1 MTSASLFPMPVVRL
15 IAGVDEAGRGPLAGP
30 VAVAAVILDASRP
43 IDGLNDSKQLSEAK
57 REALLRAN
65 FRDLGIG
72 LFEFARAWWGD
83 VAPMRASAS
92 IEGLEILQGLQAE
105 GRGVLLV
112 SGHFMTLEL
121 CGRLLCDHVPL
132 AGMYRKY
139 RSPVME
145 WAVLRGR
152 LRYAIAMFG
161 NADTRAAIRHL
172 KRGGVLWYA
181 PDQDMRGKDTV
192 FAPFF
197 GIPAATITATHQ
209 FARMTGCAVV
219 PFFHRREGDRYVLKI
234 GEPLAPFPT
243 EDAVADSTAVNAA
256 ISQFMSFE
264 TEVGVDDNQPT
275 YAALEEF
282 LPRLYPE
289 FLAARQ
295 QADRFDVSPLNTLH
309 VPVGYLSLAALALAM
324 LFHRRLGLTPEARAL
339 GLTLF
344 AALAA
349 NAVVCGVFSHPVD
362 RYQSRLVLLVPF
374 VVAVLAARW
383 ITARTRTS

>member
-1 MTSASLFPMPVVRL
+1 MSTTTPDRPSLAPRHWPVWLGVGLCVALARL
-15 IAGVDEAGRGPLAGP
+15 PWGLQRALGAATGWLALRMLPDRREAARTNLALCLP
-30 VAVAAVILDASRP
+30 ELDA
-43 IDGLNDSKQLSEAK
+43 AA

-65 FRDLGIG
+65 FRDVGIG

-83 VAPMRASAS
+83 VAPMRATVR
-92 IEGLEILQGLQAE
+92 IEGLDILQRLQAE

-132 AGMYRKY
+132 AGMYRRH

-152 LRYAIAMFG
+152 LRYASAMFG
-161 NADTRAAIRHL
+161 NGDTRAAIRHL

-197 GIPAATITATHQ
+197 GVPAATITATHQ

-219 PFFHRREGDRYVLKI
+219 PFFHRREGDRYVLQV

-243 EDAVADSTAVNAA
+243 EDAVADSTSVNAA
-256 ISQFMSFE
+256 IEAMVRAAPSQ
-264 TEVGVDDNQPT
+264 
-275 YAALEEF
+275 
-282 LPRLYPE
+282 
-289 FLAARQ
+289 
-295 QADRFDVSPLNTLH
+295 
-309 VPVGYLSLAALALAM
+309 YLWL
-324 LFHRRLGLTPEARAL
+324 HRRFKRQPDGR
-339 GLTLF
+339 
-344 AALAA
+344 
-349 NAVVCGVFSHPVD
+349 S
-362 RYQSRLVLLVPF
+362 RYD
-374 VVAVLAARW
+374 
-383 ITARTRTS
+383 

>member
-1 MTSASLFPMPVVRL
+1 MTATPPDRPSLAPRHWPVWLGVGLCMALARL
-15 IAGVDEAGRGPLAGP
+15 PWGLQRALGAATGWLALRMLPDRREAARTNLALCLP
-30 VAVAAVILDASRP
+30 ELDA
-43 IDGLNDSKQLSEAK
+43 AA

-65 FRDLGIG
+65 FRDVGIG

-83 VAPMRASAS
+83 VAPMRATVR
-92 IEGLEILQGLQAE
+92 IEGLDILQRLQAE

-132 AGMYRKY
+132 AGMYRRH

-152 LRYAIAMFG
+152 LRYASAMFG
-161 NADTRAAIRHL
+161 NGDTRAAIRHL

-197 GIPAATITATHQ
+197 GVPAATITATHQ

-219 PFFHRREGDRYVLKI
+219 PFFHRREGDRYVLQV

-243 EDAVADSTAVNAA
+243 EDAVADSTSVNAA
-256 ISQFMSFE
+256 IEAMVRAAPSQ
-264 TEVGVDDNQPT
+264 
-275 YAALEEF
+275 
-282 LPRLYPE
+282 
-289 FLAARQ
+289 
-295 QADRFDVSPLNTLH
+295 
-309 VPVGYLSLAALALAM
+309 YLWL
-324 LFHRRLGLTPEARAL
+324 HRRFKRQPDGR
-339 GLTLF
+339 
-344 AALAA
+344 
-349 NAVVCGVFSHPVD
+349 S
-362 RYQSRLVLLVPF
+362 RYD
-374 VVAVLAARW
+374 
-383 ITARTRTS
+383 

>member
-1 MTSASLFPMPVVRL
+1 MSTTPPDRPSLAPRHWPVWLGVGLCMALARL
-15 IAGVDEAGRGPLAGP
+15 PWGLQRALGAATGWLALRLLPDRREAARTNLALCLP
-30 VAVAAVILDASRP
+30 ELDVAA
-43 IDGLNDSKQLSEAK
+43 

-65 FRDLGIG
+65 FRDVGIG

-83 VAPMRASAS
+83 VAPMRASVR
-92 IEGLEILQGLQAE
+92 IEGLDILQRLQAE

-132 AGMYRKY
+132 AGMYRKH

-152 LRYAIAMFG
+152 LRYASAMFG
-161 NADTRAAIRHL
+161 NGDTRAAIRHL

-219 PFFHRREGDRYVLKI
+219 PFFHRREGDRYVLRV

-256 ISQFMSFE
+256 IEAMVRAAPSQ
-264 TEVGVDDNQPT
+264 
-275 YAALEEF
+275 
-282 LPRLYPE
+282 
-289 FLAARQ
+289 
-295 QADRFDVSPLNTLH
+295 
-309 VPVGYLSLAALALAM
+309 YLWL
-324 LFHRRLGLTPEARAL
+324 HRRFKRQPDGR
-339 GLTLF
+339 
-344 AALAA
+344 
-349 NAVVCGVFSHPVD
+349 S
-362 RYQSRLVLLVPF
+362 RYD
-374 VVAVLAARW
+374 
-383 ITARTRTS
+383 